1 MFTNPTW
8 QNADAE
14 RASPTLDTWA
24 ALYNLPRAIVYG
36 LVAMESNFK
45 PNAYRAEPKINDAS
59 YGLTQILLN
68 TARGLGFG
76 GTPADLY
83 DPDTNVQYGLLYLRK
98 MLDRFNSLDVALSA
112 YNGGYRNNTI
122 TNPSYVVGVMDRA
135 NYFTQ
140 AWAAS
145 DNAQVDQGT
154 LPTAPAE
161 AGMPWWVIVGLGGLI
176 ALGALFGGHR

>member
-1 MFTNPTW
+1 MFTQPTW

-24 ALYNLPRAIVYG
+24 ALYNVPRAIVYG

-76 GTPADLY
+76 GQPADLY
-83 DPDTNVQYGLLYLRK
+83 DLDTNVQYGLLYLRK

-122 TNPSYVVGVMDRA
+122 TNPSYVTGVMDRA

-140 AWAAS
+140 AWAA
-145 DNAQVDQGT
+145 AGPT
-154 LPTAPAE
+154 LDPVTGQAPAE
-161 AGMPWWVIVGLGGLI
+161 AGMPWWVILGVGGLI
-176 ALGALFGGHR
+176 ALGSIFGGHR